1 MKMNSEIT
9 IKLSE
14 ETALIYQN
22 ISETE
27 KQKIQLK
34 ISEIITQELN
44 SRLSLDVKTPNETT
58 ILAMKDTEQKIG
70 KTFNS
75 VDDLL
80 QDLHN

>member
-1 MKMNSEIT
+1 MNMNSEIT

-14 ETALIYQN
+14 ETALLYQN

-58 ILAMKDTEQKIG
+58 ILAMKNTEQKIG

>member
-1 MKMNSEIT
+1 MNTEIT

-14 ETALIYQN
+14 ETALLYQN

-44 SRLSLDVKTPNETT
+44 SRLSLDVKTPN
-58 ILAMKDTEQKIG
+58 
-70 KTFNS
+70 
-75 VDDLL
+75 
-80 QDLHN
+80 